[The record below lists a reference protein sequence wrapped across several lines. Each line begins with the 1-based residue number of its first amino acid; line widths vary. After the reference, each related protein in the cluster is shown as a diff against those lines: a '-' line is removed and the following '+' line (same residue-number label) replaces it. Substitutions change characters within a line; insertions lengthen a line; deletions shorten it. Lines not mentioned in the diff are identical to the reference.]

1 MGSES
6 PNGGGGVRLLRWA
19 LVLVAAGAV
28 AGFVAAML
36 KPRPATDY
44 RSSYLPPVPD
54 GSSGLK

>member
-1 MGSES
+1 M
-6 PNGGGGVRLLRWA
+6 RLLRWA